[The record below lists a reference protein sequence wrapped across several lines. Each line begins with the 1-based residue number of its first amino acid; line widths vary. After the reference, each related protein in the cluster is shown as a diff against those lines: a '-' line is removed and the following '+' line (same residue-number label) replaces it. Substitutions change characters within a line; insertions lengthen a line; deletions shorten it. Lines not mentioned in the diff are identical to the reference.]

1 MSTRI
6 WFTGIIITLLLVSCN
21 RKSIKEQET
30 PAVHRVWTEKFS
42 FKQGSGELHLIT
54 PEKSINAMFDFTYDK
69 TIKELKGSF
78 YGFLGVKVAEFIISP
93 SRVEA
98 KTLTGGNVNI
108 DSLLN
113 IAGIPLDFFIKC
125 FGYDFDASVINEKG
139 IPVDNGILVS
149 RGDMDILL
157 SRENRLPV
165 KVIMLN
171 GGKDIQ
177 VIYSNFRNVQGY
189 KHPFY
194 IGFST
199 VDKKLEVHFKK
210 IVLQ

>member
-21 RKSIKEQET
+21 RKSVKEQET
-30 PAVHRVWTEKFS
+30 PVVPGVWTEKYS
-42 FKQGSGELHLIT
+42 IKQGSGELHLIT
-54 PEKSINAMFDFTYDK
+54 PEKSINAMFDFTYNK
-69 TIKELKGSF
+69 TKKELKGSF

-93 SRVEA
+93 SKVEA

-113 IAGIPLDFFIKC
+113 IAGIPLDFFVKC

-139 IPVDNGILVS
+139 IPVDNGILVTS
-149 RGDMDILL
+149 GDMDILL
-157 SRENRLPV
+157 SRESRLPV
-165 KVIMLN
+165 KVVMLN
-171 GGKDIQ
+171 RGKDIQ
-177 VIYSNFRNVQGY
+177 VLYGDFRNVQGY

-194 IGFST
+194 IVFST